1 MHRPRL
7 ETPTATIVVLMAL
20 TPALPN
26 TLAAQGSDLRP
37 WARGPVLEA
46 TLEATSG
53 PDVILSRVW
62 GIDVDSKGRVYVRDD
77 QTRGVIVLSPDLTYE
92 RTLGRRGGGPGE
104 FRHVSTVQILPDD
117 SVLVYDRNQNRIT
130 VFPPGA
136 TEPAYVQRLPGGPYR
151 EVFKVPEGLVAIGTS
166 AYEASGADV
175 GIENERLLR
184 LRPDGSVATALF
196 AFPRKENLVY
206 RRGDPRGGG
215 VVSISS
221 HPFGHRP
228 FVRIVPGNAVRV
240 VYASSLAPEATV
252 IDVESGRQ
260 AALSYPEAPTVS
272 VTRKELRA
280 AAERKSTRFARMLR
294 EGGPYVWPP
303 LTGVVAGDGGLV
315 MLGIRTTDRRVWEWA
330 SFRADGTHAASVVL
344 PSGVVV
350 YAQRESRLIGTI
362 TDEFDTPRIVAYRV
376 GSDALEA
383 RR

>member
-1 MHRPRL
+1 MHRSRL

-77 QTRGVIVLSPDLTYE
+77 QTRGVSVLSPDLTYE

-136 TEPAYVQRLPGGPYR
+136 SEPAYVQGLPGGPYR
-151 EVFKVPEGLVAIGTS
+151 EVFKVPEGLVAIRTS

-215 VVSISS
+215 AVSITS

-228 FVRIVPGNAVRV
+228 FVRIVPGN
-240 VYASSLAPEATV
+240 TV
-252 IDVESGRQ
+252 
-260 AALSYPEAPTVS
+260 P
-272 VTRKELRA
+272 
-280 AAERKSTRFARMLR
+280 
-294 EGGPYVWPP
+294 
-303 LTGVVAGDGGLV
+303 
-315 MLGIRTTDRRVWEWA
+315 
-330 SFRADGTHAASVVL
+330 
-344 PSGVVV
+344 
-350 YAQRESRLIGTI
+350 SRLCQ
-362 TDEFDTPRIVAYRV
+362 FSRSRSHAH
-376 GSDALEA
+376 
-383 RR
+383 RRRERPAGGAFLS